1 MTIIELT
8 EEEYEFLLNL
18 ANRIIAN
25 PSQNPDIFCKE
36 CSRFS
41 KYIPGRLKNILQLF
55 ATHGSS
61 TGFLLIKNCKIENLE
76 KTPSGNQQKIGEN
89 TTLARIQAILIH
101 SMGEM
106 IAYEAEGYGRLFQD
120 VVPIQCMEN
129 TQASVGSGVELEIHT
144 EQGFSKLRPDL
155 LSLACLRGDPGAFT
169 HILPV
174 KSIIDNLTP
183 RECELLREPLW
194 KIGVDLSFKLH
205 GLQFADGDIRG
216 PIPILCG
223 PFEDQVLV
231 FDQDLMI
238 GITEEAEDLLKK
250 IVEIYY
256 KNKIAHNLK
265 PGEIIFIDNTRAVHG
280 RSPFYP
286 KYDGRD
292 RFLVRC
298 FATFD
303 LEKSVYAR
311 GENSRTIK
319 AIYS

>member
-1 MTIIELT
+1 MSIIELT
-8 EEEYEFLLNL
+8 EPEYQELFDL
-18 ANRIIAN
+18 ANQITSN
-25 PSQNPDIFCKE
+25 PSQNPDVFCKE
-36 CSRFS
+36 CSMFS
-41 KYIPGRLKNILQLF
+41 KYVPKRIQTIVKEF
-55 ATHGSS
+55 VEHGSS

-76 KTPSGNQQKIGEN
+76 KTPLENQQKIGE
-89 TTLARIQAILIH
+89 TTILSKIQAILIH

-120 VVPIQCMEN
+120 VVPIQSMEN

-144 EQGFSKLRPDL
+144 EQAFSKLRPDI

-174 KSIIDNLTP
+174 KYIKDNLSP
-183 RECELLREPLW
+183 KECAILREPLW
-194 KIGVDLSFKLH
+194 KTGVDLSFKLH
-205 GLQFADGDIRG
+205 GLQFVDGDIRG
-216 PIPILCG
+216 PMPILSG
-223 PFEDQVLV
+223 PLDDQVLV

-238 GITEEAEDLLKK
+238 GITEQAQDLVKK

-256 KNKIAHNLK
+256 KNKIAHNLC
-265 PGEIIFIDNTRAVHG
+265 PGEIIFIDNNRAVHG

-286 KYDGRD
+286 KYDGWD

-303 LEKSVYAR
+303 LEKSAFAR
-311 GENSRTIK
+311 DENSRTIK